1 MEVYFSPEW
10 MAENVQILN
19 VVNDKE
25 KPVGY
30 LCILH
35 ENKKMYIFGNL
46 QESGLKEDYHDLI
59 RPYVQGLSKSNR
71 EVEMFSYI
79 TVGGEIIHFDQ
90 KQETE

>member
-10 MAENVQILN
+10 MNGNVQILN
-19 VVNDKE
+19 VITGKQ

-35 ENKKMYIFGNL
+35 EDKKMYIFGNL

-59 RPYVQGLSKSNR
+59 KPYIQGLANINGDT
-71 EVEMFSYI
+71 EMFSYV
-79 TVGGEIIHFDQ
+79 TVGGEMIHFDQ
-90 KQETE
+90 

>member
-10 MAENVQILN
+10 INGNMQILN
-19 VVNDKE
+19 VVTDKQ

-46 QESGLKEDYHDLI
+46 QETGLKEDYQDLI
-59 RPYVQGLSKSNR
+59 KPYIKGLNTIR
-71 EVEMFSYI
+71 QDVEMFSYI
-79 TVGGEIIHFDQ
+79 TVGGEMMHFEQ
-90 KQETE
+90 